1 MIINGGTDMLMING
15 GKLAID
21 RIIKHARSAIT
32 KRFVLERRLDE
43 SVIRI
48 LAVKMAMGLIKSS
61 SGEEQEMNVEK
72 ERQ

>member
-32 KRFVLERRLDE
+32 KRFVLEKRLDE
-43 SVIRI
+43 SVMRI

-61 SGEEQEMNVEK
+61 SAEEEQHKVE
-72 ERQ
+72 

>member
-32 KRFVLERRLDE
+32 KRFVLEKRLDE
-43 SVIRI
+43 SVMRI

-61 SGEEQEMNVEK
+61 SAE
-72 ERQ
+72 

>member
-21 RIIKHARSAIT
+21 RIIKHAKSAIT
-32 KRFVLERRLDE
+32 KRFVLEKRLDE
-43 SVIRI
+43 SVMRI

-61 SGEEQEMNVEK
+61 NGEEETVE
-72 ERQ
+72 

>member
-61 SGEEQEMNVEK
+61 TGEEQEMNLEK

>member
-21 RIIKHARSAIT
+21 RIIKHAKSAVT
-32 KRFVLERRLDE
+32 KRFVLEKRLDE
-43 SVIRI
+43 SVMRI

-61 SGEEQEMNVEK
+61 TGEEETVE
-72 ERQ
+72 

>member
-21 RIIKHARSAIT
+21 RIIKHAKSAVT
-32 KRFVLERRLDE
+32 KRFVLEKRLDE
-43 SVIRI
+43 SVMRI

-61 SGEEQEMNVEK
+61 SSVEK
-72 ERQ
+72 Q

>member
-1 MIINGGTDMLMING
+1 MLMING

-61 SGEEQEMNVEK
+61 TGEEQEMNLEK

>member
-21 RIIKHARSAIT
+21 RIIKHAKSAIT
-32 KRFVLERRLDE
+32 KRFVLEKRLDE
-43 SVIRI
+43 SVMRI

-61 SGEEQEMNVEK
+61 TGKEETVE
-72 ERQ
+72 

>member
-21 RIIKHARSAIT
+21 RIIKHARSALT

-61 SGEEQEMNVEK
+61 TAEEEEMSL
-72 ERQ
+72 

>member
-1 MIINGGTDMLMING
+1 MING

-32 KRFVLERRLDE
+32 KRFVLGRRLDE

-61 SGEEQEMNVEK
+61 TGEEQEMNLEK

>member
-21 RIIKHARSAIT
+21 RIIKHAKSSLN

-61 SGEEQEMNVEK
+61 SGEEQELNVEK

>member
-21 RIIKHARSAIT
+21 RIIKHAKSAIT
-32 KRFVLERRLDE
+32 KRFVLEKRLDE
-43 SVIRI
+43 SVMRI

-61 SGEEQEMNVEK
+61 TGEEETVE
-72 ERQ
+72 